1 MVKNHGTYSES
12 NSCEWGTWGTETSKY
27 PEEEKSIEIP
37 LVVASESGRG
47 QTERSNFLGVRT
59 VNGIDKC

>member
-12 NSCEWGTWGTETSKY
+12 NSCTWGTWGTETSKY

-37 LVVASESGRG
+37 LVVASERGRG
-47 QTERSNFLGVRT
+47 QTE
-59 VNGIDKC
+59 GIILRGCGQQEGYEV